1 MTGPYLR
8 RTATT
13 RGRGWD
19 SSDGKA
25 AGGALCSP
33 CRRLVRA
40 AVVTVLVMMI
50 TWLAPGLDP
59 RRQVSQYGVRT
70 WGPDDGL
77 PTGTVRALAQ
87 TTDGWLWVGT
97 DDGLCRFDG
106 VRFFPIPADDATR
119 SPIRQVTALE
129 PEPDGGI
136 WVGTRGCGLF
146 RWRQGKMV
154 ATTGDTGKPG
164 TTITALARDRDG
176 VLWAGTTDR
185 GVYRLTGRS
194 ARRFTRQD
202 GLPSDLVTGLW
213 ADSAGGVWVGT
224 SDGGLTRLGAGP
236 ASPFVPAEP
245 GPSACLRVALRD
257 RKGGLWTGY
266 SVSSVDETYG
276 DLLHSVSVREP
287 RGVSYEVSF
296 YTPGDVE
303 ASTAPIPILEDCL
316 GLIWFGTRK
325 GVVRVNQGRMEIL
338 GGADGLPDEHVTSL
352 LEDGEGNLWV
362 GTRLGLTRLRD
373 TMFIPFTRRQGLQ
386 SDRVLCVAE
395 GARSGVWVG
404 TDNGL
409 NKIENGRAVAY
420 KAVDLAG
427 TWVYDVAQ
435 GKDRTIW
442 LATRQGLIRAHD
454 QKLEPVVGPSGKK
467 DPDVVHALCGDPMGT
482 LWVGTATRGVL
493 SFRDGR
499 LREGPGTEAPPFR
512 SVNDLAGG
520 PGGAVWAATRGGLGK
535 LRSGVVEP
543 VPVPSEAAGKE
554 SDCLLVDADGTVW
567 AGTRGAGLL
576 RCRGGV
582 TRNVTTRQG
591 LWHDT
596 ILSILDDGRGSLWM
610 ATPQGLFRASRE
622 QLEAAT
628 DRPGAVVR
636 CTRFGTED
644 GVRSL
649 ECLPGG
655 CRTSDGRLWF
665 CTIRGLCVVNP
676 ELAEAVPVP
685 PPPLIVEILADDRPV
700 PPGQDVFAP
709 GVRDLEFRFAA
720 LFFRAPEQ
728 LRFRS
733 RLEGFD
739 RDWSEPF
746 TDRKVRFAAL
756 PPGEYTLRV
765 QGRLPEGPWGADGAV
780 FRFTVQAPLLHRGW
794 FQALLLAAAVG
805 LVLVGRRVVV
815 RLHGMVREWRST
827 HQVGPYRLLE
837 TVGKGGMGTVW
848 RAVHRKTGTEAAVK
862 VLDASPDTPV
872 ARDRFVRE
880 GLACERIE
888 HPAVVRVFDRGE
900 DQGRLWYAMEFCRGW
915 SLRALI
921 GPEGIAPGRAL
932 GIFRELLEAVRAIR
946 EAGVTHRDLKPE
958 NIFVLGEEGS
968 SRDADGTR
976 VKILDFG
983 LARLHDH
990 RTRTSQAIPAGTV
1003 AYLPPEYL
1011 GSAGREDTGMDL
1023 YALGVILY
1031 EMLTGAPPF
1040 AGDADDPA
1048 AMLYAILSE
1057 NPVSPSEID
1066 PAIPG
1071 VLSDLA
1077 LRLIAR
1083 DPAERLKTPE
1093 EIEAFLAAPHPPDT
1107 PAESRERSF
1116 PTNDTN

>member
-1 MTGPYLR
+1 MTRPDSRGAASAWGGGGGLS
-8 RTATT
+8 T
-13 RGRGWD
+13 RKVAGWALPLCGRG
-19 SSDGKA
+19 
-25 AGGALCSP
+25 
-33 CRRLVRA
+33 LVRLA
-40 AVVTVLVMMI
+40 ARAVLLTVL
-50 TWLAPGLDP
+50 TGQLPALDP
-59 RRQVSQYGVRT
+59 ARQVSQYGFRT

-77 PTGTVRALAQ
+77 PTGAVRALAQ
-87 TTDGWLWVGT
+87 AADGWIWVGT

-106 VRFFPIPADDATR
+106 VRFYPFSVDDNAR
-119 SPIRQVTALE
+119 NPVRQVTALE
-129 PEPDGGI
+129 PEPGGGV
-136 WVGTRGCGLF
+136 WVGTRGSGLL
-146 RWRQGKMV
+146 RWRQGKLVPM
-154 ATTGDTGKPG
+154 AGEAGKPG
-164 TTITALARDRDG
+164 TTITALARDREGD
-176 VLWAGTTDR
+176 LWAGTSDR
-185 GVYRLTGRS
+185 GVYRLVGES
-194 ARRFTRQD
+194 MRRYTRRD
-202 GLPSDLVTGLW
+202 GLPSDLVSGLW
-213 ADSAGGVWVGT
+213 GDPAGGVWVGT
-224 SDGGLTRLGAGP
+224 ADGALTRLGTGP
-236 ASPFVPAEP
+236 AHPFVPEEP
-245 GPSACLRVALRD
+245 GPAACLRVALRD

-296 YTPGDVE
+296 FTPGDMQ
-303 ASTAPIPILEDCL
+303 ASTAPFPILEDRL
-316 GLIWFGTRK
+316 GMIWFGTRK
-325 GVVRVNQGRMEIL
+325 GVVRVNHGRMEIL
-338 GGADGLPDEHVTSL
+338 GAADGLPDEHVTSL

-395 GARSGVWVG
+395 GTRSGAWVG

-427 TWVYDVAQ
+427 TWVYDVVQ

-442 LATRQGLIRAHD
+442 LATRRGLIRAHD
-454 QKLEPVVGPSGKK
+454 QKLEPVVEPSGKK
-467 DPDVVHALCGDPMGT
+467 APDVVHALCGDPMGT

-493 SFRDGR
+493 AFQNGV
-499 LREGPGTEAPPFR
+499 LREGPLTEAPPFR

-520 PGGAVWAATRGGLGK
+520 PDGAVWAATRGGLGR
-535 LRSGVVEP
+535 LRSGVVEA
-543 VPVPSEAAGKE
+543 VPVPPEAQGKE

-576 RCRGGV
+576 RCRNGV
-582 TRNVTTRQG
+582 ARNVTTRQG

-596 ILSILDDGRGSLWM
+596 ILSILDDGRGCLWM
-610 ATPQGLFRASRE
+610 ATPQGLFRARRA
-622 QLEAAT
+622 QLEAAAE
-628 DRPGAVVR
+628 RPGAAVQ

-655 CRTSDGRLWF
+655 CRTSDGCLWF
-665 CTIRGLCVVNP
+665 CTIRGLCVVHP
-676 ELAEAVPVP
+676 ERAETVPVS
-685 PPPLIVEILADDRPV
+685 PPPLIVEILADDQPV

-765 QGRLPEGPWGADGAV
+765 QGRLPGGAWGPDGAV
-780 FRFTVQAPLLHRGW
+780 FRFTVQAPLIQRGW
-794 FQALLLAAAVG
+794 FQALILAVAVG
-805 LVLVGRRVVV
+805 LVLVGRRMVV

-827 HQVGPYRLLE
+827 HHVGPYRLLE
-837 TVGKGGMGTVW
+837 TVGRGGMGTVW
-848 RAVHRKTGTEAAVK
+848 RAVHRKTGAEAAVK
-862 VLDASPDTPV
+862 VLDTSPDTPV

-880 GLACERIE
+880 GLACERID
-888 HPAVVRVFDRGE
+888 HPAVVKVFERGE
-900 DQGRLWYAMEFCRGW
+900 DQGRLWYAMEFCRGR

-921 GPEGIAPGRAL
+921 GPEGIPPGRAL
-932 GIFRELLEAVRAIR
+932 DIFRKLIEAVRAIR

-958 NIFVLGEEGS
+958 NVFVLDAEGGH
-968 SRDADGTR
+968 ADGDGSR
-976 VKILDFG
+976 IKVLDFG
-983 LARLHDH
+983 LARLSDH

-1011 GSAGREDTGMDL
+1011 GSAGREDAGMDL

-1057 NPVSPSEID
+1057 TPVAPSEID

-1071 VLSDLA
+1071 ALSDLA

-1083 DPAERLKTPE
+1083 NPADRLKTPE
-1093 EIEAFLAAPHPPDT
+1093 EIAACLAIPPL
-1107 PAESRERSF
+1107 P
-1116 PTNDTN
+1116 